1 MSGSALE
8 VALAYEALSAD
19 LLASGDLAVP
29 FDLWVPAQ
37 DTYHVVLANRDQAS
51 PTALAF
57 RDWIF
62 AQV

>member
-1 MSGSALE
+1 M
-8 VALAYEALSAD
+8 
-19 LLASGDLAVP
+19 P

-37 DTYHVVLANRDQAS
+37 DTYFVVIANRDQAS
-51 PTALAF
+51 PAALAF